1 MIINHA
7 FTTII
12 SKLKTTTKQK
22 VKFLFWAQRIK
33 KAFVIQVITKAF
45 FIRGRIGDGFGVNV
59 WVVCLHQQ
67 KNHSMK
73 NLLLPI
79 VTLIFVITGCNSM
92 TETEKAIFD
101 YLKSVS
107 NDPSS
112 LELVKF
118 DLVNKETVSDC
129 FERYLKFANEEEKT
143 SLKQKEEELSNNAT
157 IVSYCYKAQVRS
169 KNALGALV
177 LNDVFVLFDKDMKPL
192 NHDSGMMGLSY
203 NQMKSV
209 LFDN

>member
-1 MIINHA
+1 
-7 FTTII
+7 
-12 SKLKTTTKQK
+12 
-22 VKFLFWAQRIK
+22 
-33 KAFVIQVITKAF
+33 
-45 FIRGRIGDGFGVNV
+45 
-59 WVVCLHQQ
+59 
-67 KNHSMK
+67 MK

-129 FERYLKFANEEEKT
+129 FERYRKFVNEEEVTALKYGLVFKYEEEIT
-143 SLKQKEEELSNNAT
+143 ALKQKEEELSNNAT

-203 NQMKSV
+203 NQMESV